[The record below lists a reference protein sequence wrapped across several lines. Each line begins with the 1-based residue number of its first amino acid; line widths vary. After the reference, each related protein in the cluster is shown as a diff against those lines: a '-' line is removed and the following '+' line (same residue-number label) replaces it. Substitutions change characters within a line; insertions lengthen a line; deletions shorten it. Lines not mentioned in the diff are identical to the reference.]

1 MSKTIKLKRGFDIN
15 LAGKAEKK
23 IASCPQPELF
33 AIKPLDFVGM
43 QRPKVVVAVGDS
55 VKAGTPILFD
65 KKNDR
70 VMYVAPVSGEIV
82 EIKTGLKRRVEEIKI
97 LADKTLEYE
106 EFAKHDSASLS
117 KLSQEEITEKLLKG
131 GVWPQVIQRPYGVV
145 ANPEDKPKAIFIS
158 AFDTNPLAAD
168 YDFIFKGQEKYLQ
181 AGIDIFS
188 KLTEGKVYLSTA
200 ADSSSSV
207 FSNLKNVE
215 QNSFEGKHPAGNVG
229 VHIHHLNPINKGEI
243 VWTINPYGLIQA
255 GKLFLEGR
263 FDASKLIALTGS
275 EIKTP
280 QYYQTYQGVN
290 IEKLIKSNLTSE
302 NLRFISGSALTG
314 SKIEKNGFLGYYDHT
329 FTVIP
334 EGDEHELFGWILPST
349 KKLSFHRGLGLF
361 SWLFPNNEYKLNTNT
376 RGEARAFVQSGV
388 LERVVPMDIF
398 PTHLLKAIMAQD
410 FDNMEAL
417 GLYEIVEE
425 DLALCEFVDVSKHKV
440 QAIIREGLDLL
451 QYS

>member
-15 LAGKAEKK
+15 LAGKAETK
-23 IASCPQPELF
+23 IASCAQPELF

-55 VKAGTPILFD
+55 VKAGAPILFD

-70 VMYVAPVSGEIV
+70 AIYVAPVSGEIV
-82 EIKTGLKRRVEEIKI
+82 EIKRGLKRRVEEIKI
-97 LADKTLEYE
+97 LADKTIEFE
-106 EFAKHDSASLS
+106 EFKKHDASSLS
-117 KLSQEEITEKLLKG
+117 KLSREDILNQLLSG

-145 ANPEDKPKAIFIS
+145 ANPEDKPRAIFIS
-158 AFDTNPLAAD
+158 AFDSNPLAPD

-181 AGIDIFS
+181 AGIDLFS
-188 KLTEGKVYLSTA
+188 KLTEGKVYLSNNA
-200 ADSSSSV
+200 KSSSSV
-207 FSNLKNVE
+207 FSKLENVE
-215 QNSFEGKHPAGNVG
+215 SNSFEGKHPAGNVG
-229 VHIHHLNPINKGEI
+229 VQIHHLAPVNKGEI
-243 VWTINPYGLIQA
+243 VWTINPFGLIQA

-263 FDASKLIALTGS
+263 FDASKVVALTGS
-275 EIKTP
+275 EVKQP
-280 QYYQTYQGVN
+280 QYYQTYQGAN
-290 IEKLIKSNLTSE
+290 IAKFLNNNLESD
-302 NLRFISGSALTG
+302 NVRVISGSVLSG
-314 SKIEKNGFLGYYDHT
+314 SRVEKDGFVGYYDHSL
-329 FTVIP
+329 TVVP

-376 RGEARAFVQSGV
+376 RGEERAFVQSGV
-388 LERVVPMDIF
+388 LERVVPMDIY
-398 PTHLLKAIMAQD
+398 PTHLVKAIMAQD

-417 GLYEIVEE
+417 GIYEVVEE

-440 QAIIREGLDLL
+440 QSIIREGLDLL